1 MRHIIQH
8 ALLGLLIG
16 AVLRAGLKSNSVHGQ
31 SILKN
36 EATVTAIPHTE
47 GSLRWHRDWMNEVFP
62 ILEEQCSHCHW
73 STVEAEAGLE
83 FDKLSDAGMALE
95 NHRVLKSIV
104 RAVVSGDM
112 PPENPMD
119 PGLRKKV
126 QSWYE
131 DSYRPSLRA
140 LPGPHSPRRLSRHEL
155 RYSIAS
161 VFGFEPEV
169 AIIEAE
175 QTVVEKS
182 LVLKLLPLDPPGQS
196 GFTNDTHTNPL
207 TETHWEQLSLIVDS
221 ALETLLGSE
230 REQLLSQ
237 LIGKEITN
245 PVDSSDA
252 ILVLE
257 AIYERAFRRPPPE
270 NFLERAIMRIQSKE
284 DDELLKELKAEVK
297 SILLSPLFLYRGL
310 LTAQEQSADDA
321 LVGRVP
327 SETLNDVDLNSA
339 WPVDDYELASR
350 LSFFLWCEPPDRA
363 LLNVA
368 ARGDLSQSKIYREQI
383 NRMLDDERSKRLA
396 EHFAV
401 EWLSLSEIEKV
412 SNNPPV
418 AHALLSQP
426 IDYFDY
432 LIKENRPITELL
444 ASNYTFANAHTA
456 KFYPKDRRHLA
467 TYRKQRGIEVEAL
480 ANQRLELASTT
491 ERGGI
496 LTMPGVLAMNR
507 GPVVRGTWMLEKIL
521 GVHLPEPPANIGQV
535 PSNEKGEDLTFR
547 ERFELHRSQPSCA
560 SCHQFIDPLGFAL
573 DRYTRDG
580 SYLSD
585 DDAKRMG
592 IDTRGELPDGQ
603 SFSDFAE
610 LRELLLSVKSEQVA
624 RNLVERLLSY
634 ALCRELEWF
643 DEVTVDTIVEK
654 LIKIGENGSSFREE
668 VTFHDLIILVAD
680 SLPFTH
686 SR

>member
-1 MRHIIQH
+1 M
-8 ALLGLLIG
+8 
-16 AVLRAGLKSNSVHGQ
+16 
-31 SILKN
+31 
-36 EATVTAIPHTE
+36 
-47 GSLRWHRDWMNEVFP
+47 
-62 ILEEQCSHCHW
+62 
-73 STVEAEAGLE
+73 
-83 FDKLSDAGMALE
+83 
-95 NHRVLKSIV
+95 
-104 RAVVSGDM
+104 
-112 PPENPMD
+112 
-119 PGLRKKV
+119 
-126 QSWYE
+126 
-131 DSYRPSLRA
+131 
-140 LPGPHSPRRLSRHEL
+140 
-155 RYSIAS
+155 
-161 VFGFEPEV
+161 
-169 AIIEAE
+169 
-175 QTVVEKS
+175 EKS

-196 GFTNDTHTNPL
+196 GFTNDTHANPL

-245 PVDSSDA
+245 PLDSSDA

-270 NFLERAIMRIQSKE
+270 NFLEQAIMRIPSKE
-284 DDELLKELKAEVK
+284 DDELLRELKAEVK

-310 LTAQEQSADDA
+310 LTVPEQSADDA

-327 SETLNDVDLNSA
+327 SEPLNNFDLNSA
-339 WPVDDYELASR
+339 WPVDHYELASR

-368 ARGDLSQSKIYREQI
+368 ARGDLSQSKIYRKQI
-383 NRMLDDERSKRLA
+383 NRMLDDERSKRFA

-432 LIKENRPITELL
+432 LIRENRPITELL

-521 GVHLPEPPANIGQV
+521 GVHLPDPPANIGQV
-535 PSNEKGEDLTFR
+535 PPNQKGEDLTFR

-580 SYLSD
+580 SYLSN

>member
-1 MRHIIQH
+1 
-8 ALLGLLIG
+8 
-16 AVLRAGLKSNSVHGQ
+16 
-31 SILKN
+31 
-36 EATVTAIPHTE
+36 
-47 GSLRWHRDWMNEVFP
+47 
-62 ILEEQCSHCHW
+62 
-73 STVEAEAGLE
+73 
-83 FDKLSDAGMALE
+83 
-95 NHRVLKSIV
+95 
-104 RAVVSGDM
+104 
-112 PPENPMD
+112 
-119 PGLRKKV
+119 
-126 QSWYE
+126 
-131 DSYRPSLRA
+131 
-140 LPGPHSPRRLSRHEL
+140 
-155 RYSIAS
+155 
-161 VFGFEPEV
+161 
-169 AIIEAE
+169 
-175 QTVVEKS
+175 
-182 LVLKLLPLDPPGQS
+182 
-196 GFTNDTHTNPL
+196 
-207 TETHWEQLSLIVDS
+207 
-221 ALETLLGSE
+221 
-230 REQLLSQ
+230 
-237 LIGKEITN
+237 
-245 PVDSSDA
+245 
-252 ILVLE
+252 
-257 AIYERAFRRPPPE
+257 
-270 NFLERAIMRIQSKE
+270 MRIQSKE

-310 LTAQEQSADDA
+310 LTAPEKSADDA
-321 LVGRVP
+321 LGGRVP
-327 SETLNDVDLNSA
+327 SEPLNNFDLNSA
-339 WPVDDYELASR
+339 WPVDHYELASR

-432 LIKENRPITELL
+432 LIRENRPITELL

-521 GVHLPEPPANIGQV
+521 GVHLPDPPANIGQV

-580 SYLSD
+580 SYLSN
-585 DDAKRMG
+585 DDARRMG